1 MAIFHCYVSSPEGTS
16 ILVVSYMGWYCVICC
31 FTRTSS
37 WFAVWEW
44 QKNIT
49 NFWTPPSEAI
59 RVCLN
64 IVFYH
69 KFMAFSCLHR
79 VHSSIAE
86 WEPPNSSHLKGK
98 WWSINENSGIRGCAT
113 NCQVPMLYFM
123 FKPPTSNRSPVLLVN
138 RAMISRELLV
148 HPVHP
153 LFFPMKLWLRSR

>member
-1 MAIFHCYVSSPEGTS
+1 MISSIQHWYVNLSRVLHGL
-16 ILVVSYMGWYCVICC
+16 ILCNLLFYTNHLMICC
-31 FTRTSS
+31 LRM
-37 WFAVWEW
+37 AK
-44 QKNIT
+44 KNIT

-79 VHSSIAE
+79 VHSSISE

-98 WWSINENSGIRGCAT
+98 WWSINENSGIRGFAT

-123 FKPPTSNRSPVLLVN
+123 FKPPTSDRSPVLLVN

-148 HPVHP
+148 RPSNSHEIVG
-153 LFFPMKLWLRSR
+153 